1 MTPPSWHPV
10 RSRRGRSYRYNLKL
24 IRRDYS
30 YSLQELA
37 ELFRLHPNAVGRWIR
52 EGLRTIDGLKPKLV
66 HGSDLTDFLGRR
78 QQGRKRSCGPGEMY
92 CCRCRAPRRPAEGK
106 VIVEQMNA
114 RQMMV
119 RGTCELCGTRM
130 NRGGLLERL
139 PEIQSLLAV
148 TALSLHLNEPA
159 DPLVKCGLPQ
169 ETAYDRLQPEE

>member
-1 MTPPSWHPV
+1 MAPSPRHPA
-10 RSRRGRSYRYNLKL
+10 RSPRRRSYRYNLKL

-37 ELFRLHPNAVGRWIR
+37 ELFRLHPNAVRRWIR
-52 EGLRTIDGLKPKLV
+52 DGLRTIDGLKPKLV
-66 HGSDLTDFLGRR
+66 HGSDVIDFLGRR
-78 QQGRKRSCGPGEMY
+78 QQGRKRCCAPGEMY

-106 VIVEQMNA
+106 VIVEQVNA
-114 RQMMV
+114 RQIMV

-148 TALSLHLNEPA
+148 TALSLRLNEPT
-159 DPLVKCGLPQ
+159 DPLVKCGLRQ
-169 ETAYDRLQPEE
+169 ETDDDRLQPEE